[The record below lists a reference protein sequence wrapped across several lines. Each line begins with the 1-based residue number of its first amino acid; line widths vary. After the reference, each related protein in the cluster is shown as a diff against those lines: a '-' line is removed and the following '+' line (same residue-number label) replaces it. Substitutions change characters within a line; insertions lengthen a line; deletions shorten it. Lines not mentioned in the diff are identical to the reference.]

1 MRTLIGQPHK
11 LAVDGGVSGHE
22 ARVAAVE
29 IDQLARNGGLASLA
43 RVQHVSAF
51 FTGQQGA
58 VDEDVLQRGDERP
71 SEAGPRWVEGRP

>member
-1 MRTLIGQPHK
+1 MEALDAVQSRKHRIIGQPHEF
-11 LAVDGGVSGHE
+11 AVDGGLAGHK

-58 VDEDVLQRGDERP
+58 VDEDVLEWGDRT
-71 SEAGPRWVEGRP
+71 VL

>member
-1 MRTLIGQPHK
+1 MEALDAVQTRKHRIIGQPHQ
-11 LAVDGGVSGHE
+11 LAVDDGASRHE

-29 IDQLARNGGLASLA
+29 IDQLTCDGGLAPLA

-58 VDEDVLQRGDERP
+58 VDEDVLEW
-71 SEAGPRWVEGRP
+71 SGRTAL